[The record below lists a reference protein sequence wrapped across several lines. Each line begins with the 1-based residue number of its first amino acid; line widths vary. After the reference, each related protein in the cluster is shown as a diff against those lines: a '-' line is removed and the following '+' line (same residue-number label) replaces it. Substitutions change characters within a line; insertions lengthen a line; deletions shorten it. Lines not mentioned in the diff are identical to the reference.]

1 MVENLH
7 KLMYEEVSLVY
18 IWLNLNFTDQSILF
32 WGLADMHCIFAL
44 PTVDFKNIPV
54 FLRT

>member
-44 PTVDFKNIPV
+44 PIVDFKNIPV